1 MNKGE
6 FIKAMAEKA
15 GFTNKDA
22 ATAYDA
28 FVATITETLKAGDK
42 VQLVG
47 FGSFEVKDV
56 PAKTG
61 INPQTKEKV
70 EIAACK
76 SPCLSSADLSK
87 TSSTLNFLNSLMKK
101 SADMSVVFSFFH
113 RKSETKALKYFFLF
127 PKKSKMKVAE
137 SLLLFPKKS
146 LCYF

>member
-6 FIKAMAEKA
+6 LIKAIAEKA

-28 FVATITETLKAGDK
+28 FIATVTEALKAGEK

-47 FGSFEVKDV
+47 FGTFEVKDV

-70 EIAACK
+70 EIAA
-76 SPCLSSADLSK
+76 SK
-87 TSSTLNFLNSLMKK
+87 KPTLKFG
-101 SADMSVVFSFFH
+101 
-113 RKSETKALKYFFLF
+113 KAYKDIFN
-127 PKKSKMKVAE
+127 A
-137 SLLLFPKKS
+137 
-146 LCYF
+146 